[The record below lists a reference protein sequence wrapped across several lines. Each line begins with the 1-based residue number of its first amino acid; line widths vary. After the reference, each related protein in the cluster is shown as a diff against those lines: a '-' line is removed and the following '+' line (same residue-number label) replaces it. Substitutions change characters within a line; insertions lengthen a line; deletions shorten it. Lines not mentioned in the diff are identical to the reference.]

1 MPTDVSKSNKVAE
14 MQGEIDTLQEKVAAL
29 KKTNENLVAEV
40 NRLTTNLKDTTVKMT
55 AYQIVMSDIIKRV

>member
-1 MPTDVSKSNKVAE
+1 MPTSVDKSNKVAE

-55 AYQIVMSDIIKRV
+55 AYQIVMSDIIKRG

>member
-1 MPTDVSKSNKVAE
+1 MPTSVEKSNKVAE

-40 NRLTTNLKDTTVKMT
+40 NRLTANLKDTTVKMT
-55 AYQIVMSDIIKRV
+55 AYQIVMSDIIKRG

>member
-55 AYQIVMSDIIKRV
+55 AYQIVMSDIIKRG

>member
-40 NRLTTNLKDTTVKMT
+40 NRLTTNLKDATVKMT
-55 AYQIVMSDIIKRV
+55 AYQIVMSDIIKRG

>member
-14 MQGEIDTLQEKVAAL
+14 MQGVIDTLQEKVAAL

-55 AYQIVMSDIIKRV
+55 AYQIVMSDILKRG

>member
-1 MPTDVSKSNKVAE
+1 MPTSVDKSNKVAE

-40 NRLTTNLKDTTVKMT
+40 NRLTANLKDTTVKMT
-55 AYQIVMSDIIKRV
+55 AYQIVMSDIIKRG

>member
-40 NRLTTNLKDTTVKMT
+40 NRLTVNLKDTTVKMT
-55 AYQIVMSDIIKRV
+55 AYQIVMSDIIKRG

>member
-14 MQGEIDTLQEKVAAL
+14 MQSEIDTLQEKVAAL

-55 AYQIVMSDIIKRV
+55 AYQIVMSDIIKRG